1 MNKYLI
7 CRPEGGLTDIICRL
21 QHSFAYCK
29 KTNRTLIIDTFN
41 SKSFKDDFDIY
52 FHTRSENMII
62 SNTDNIS
69 NDLLSPSYSIFP
81 KIDNFDV
88 SNLKFVQNQG
98 WLLNNIKLDFDFHKE
113 YEESVM
119 LYQQCGGCLLNMKFF
134 RLFYFTKLI
143 CKMLFERIDQI
154 PKNYTGFH
162 FRGTDL
168 STDPEIAFDLLKDI
182 KGPVFVA
189 SDSYSFIQNAKAKLG
204 KKIFTFSNIPDFLDK
219 PIHLKPIESNL
230 KRQLNCDAILDLI
243 MLSLSDEVVS
253 PADTKS
259 GFTLFAKKLNQII
272 DISFFE
278 IVSPRLLEILDKKC
292 KNKKKKSNLT

>member
-1 MNKYLI
+1 MNRYLI
-7 CRPEGGLTDIICRL
+7 CRPEGGLTDIMCRL
-21 QHSFAYCK
+21 QHGFNYCK
-29 KTNRTLIIDTFN
+29 RTNRTLIIDTFN

-52 FHTRSENMII
+52 FNVRHENIII
-62 SNTDNIS
+62 SNTNDIS
-69 NDLLSPSYSIFP
+69 TDLLSYSNSIFP

-98 WLLNNIKLDFDFHKE
+98 FLLNNVKLDFDFHKE
-113 YEESVM
+113 YEESVI
-119 LYQQCGGCLLNMKFF
+119 LYQQCGGCTLNMKFF

-143 CKMLFERIDQI
+143 CEMLFERIDQI

-204 KKIFTFSNIPDFLDK
+204 KKIFTFSNIPDFSGK
-219 PIHLKPIESNL
+219 PIHYKLVDSSL

-243 MLSLSDEVVS
+243 MLALSDEIVS
-253 PADTKS
+253 PPNSNS
-259 GFTLFAKKLNQII
+259 GFTLFANKFSQII

-278 IVSPRLLEILDKKC
+278 IVSPKLIEILDKKC
-292 KNKKKKSNLT
+292 KLKSNST